1 MGGFFGSGLSGGG
14 FDATA
19 LGGIPTGDPAINL
32 AGSSSWLDKIGGI
45 ATSVG
50 SSISG
55 VLNSINYG
63 NALQVQQQQA
73 VPLAQAQNSFFLI
86 LLVAV
91 GAFLFFRK
99 KG

>member
-1 MGGFFGSGLSGGG
+1 MAGLFGSDLSGGG
-14 FDATA
+14 FDPTA
-19 LGGIPTGDPAINL
+19 LGGIPTSDPAINI
-32 AGSSSWLDKIGGI
+32 AGNGSWLDSLSGI

-86 LLVAV
+86 LLIGV
-91 GAFLFFRK
+91 GALLFFRK